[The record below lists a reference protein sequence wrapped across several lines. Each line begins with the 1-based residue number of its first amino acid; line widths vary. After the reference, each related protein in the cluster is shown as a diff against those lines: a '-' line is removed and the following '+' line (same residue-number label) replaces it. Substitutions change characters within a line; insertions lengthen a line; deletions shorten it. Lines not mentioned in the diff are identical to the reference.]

1 MELLNWKSRASI
13 THTVTA
19 NISLTPEDWQIYAS
33 RPGAKDAADRLNRAF
48 NDAVNGG
55 KDRLQVYQNVYRVMH
70 ELDEFGTTDGEA
82 SDVLVALLDTAFP
95 TRS

>member
-33 RPGAKDAADRLNRAF
+33 RPGAKDTADRLNRAF
-48 NDAVNGG
+48 NDAVNAG
-55 KDRLQVYQNVYRVMH
+55 KGRPDVYRDVNIVMG
-70 ELDEFGTTDGEA
+70 ELDGFGTTDGEA
-82 SDVLVALLDTAFP
+82 SDVLEALLDIAFP
-95 TRS
+95 KRS